1 LQKIQRAQKAKAA
14 KNNRLAITRQVPGSD
29 FSTPNLSAHNLL
41 IFVLLFCSLEQ

>member
-29 FSTPNLSAHNLL
+29 SATPNLSAHNLL
-41 IFVLLFCSLEQ
+41 IFGLLFCNLEQ